1 MKRNDIQTK
10 LINAIDVVIAERLK
24 HLSFNYYI
32 EGRVVRVRDYD
43 ATVTINGTD
52 TSVPYRQG
60 LSLKMNDI
68 VLILVPNGN
77 YSKKFIDLIRP
88 Y

>member
-1 MKRNDIQTK
+1 MKHNDIQTK
-10 LINAIDVVIAERLK
+10 LINAIDIVIGEKLK

-32 EGRVVRVRDYD
+32 EGRVVDVSGNI
-43 ATVTINGTD
+43 ATVTINGTN
-52 TSVPYRQG
+52 TTVPFRKG
-60 LSLKMNDI
+60 LSLSSNDI

>member
-1 MKRNDIQTK
+1 MKSNDIQAK
-10 LINAIDVVIAERLK
+10 LINAIDIVIGERLK

-32 EGRVVRVRDYD
+32 EGKVISASDKT
-43 ATVTINGTD
+43 ATCMVNDSKID
-52 TSVPYRQG
+52 VPIRIG
-60 LSLKMNDI
+60 LSLKKNDI

-77 YSKKFIDLIRP
+77 YSKKFVDLIRP

>member
-10 LINAIDVVIAERLK
+10 LINAIDIVIGERLK

-32 EGRVVRVRDYD
+32 EGKVINVSGKK
-43 ATVTINGTD
+43 ATCMINDSETD
-52 TSVPYRQG
+52 VPIRSG
-60 LSLKMNDI
+60 LSLKKNDI

-77 YSKKFIDLIRP
+77 YSKKFVDLVRP

>member
-10 LINAIDVVIAERLK
+10 LINAIDIVIGERIK

-32 EGRVVRVRDYD
+32 EGRVVSVSGKT
-43 ATVTINGTD
+43 ATCIVNNLQTNIPIR
-52 TSVPYRQG
+52 SG
-60 LSLKMNDI
+60 LSLRKDDI

-77 YSKKFIDLIRP
+77 YSKKFVDLIRP

>member
-10 LINAIDVVIAERLK
+10 LINAIDIVIGEKLK

-32 EGRVVRVRDYD
+32 EGKVVSVNGNK
-43 ATVTINGTD
+43 ATCIINGTETD
-52 TSVPYRQG
+52 IPIRKG
-60 LSLKMNDI
+60 LTLNVNDI

-77 YSKKFIDLIRP
+77 YSKKFIDLVRP

>member
-1 MKRNDIQTK
+1 MKRNDIETK
-10 LINAIDVVIAERLK
+10 LINAIEIVIKERIK

-32 EGRVVRVRDYD
+32 EGKIVSVNGNK
-43 ATVTINGTD
+43 ANCIINGTEIE
-52 TSVPYRQG
+52 VPIRKN
-60 LSLKMNDI
+60 LTLNSNDV